1 MRSID
6 LNADLGEGFGRW
18 LLGDDDALLESMP
31 EVLDR
36 MFDRI
41 EEKLAELPE

>member
-1 MRSID
+1 MAK
-6 LNADLGEGFGRW
+6 L
-18 LLGDDDALLESMP
+18 DDDALLESMP